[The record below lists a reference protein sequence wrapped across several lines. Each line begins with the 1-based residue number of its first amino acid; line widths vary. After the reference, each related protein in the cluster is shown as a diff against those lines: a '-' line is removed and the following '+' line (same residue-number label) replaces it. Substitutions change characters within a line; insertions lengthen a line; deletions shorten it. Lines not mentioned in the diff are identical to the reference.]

1 VEEVHKAFGLIGP
14 VWRGG
19 GVRGKSGSKDS
30 KGSIEGE
37 APLGGKPSFSTRTK
51 ANEKWR
57 RNE

>member
-1 VEEVHKAFGLIGP
+1 MHKAFGLIGP